1 MNFFNQKSSILQ
13 LLNRLSLLTIFVLS
27 SYSLHAQKNVR
38 IGYIDTEYILENINE
53 YSIANTQLDSKVV
66 KWKSEIEQR
75 LNSLDDEKK
84 KLNNERVLLT
94 SELILEREEDL
105 QIIETE
111 ILDYQQKRFGPGGD
125 LIIQKKQLMQPIQDQ
140 IFTAVQE
147 IANSKEYDIIFNKSD
162 VIMLYSAD
170 RYDISD
176 RVLKTINRSSKR
188 TQAKNKKE
196 RKKAEKES
204 TVVTIDSGKSE
215 RQKLLDKR
223 KADRK
228 ALLEKKRQEK
238 IKAREDRKKELKA
251 KKEIEK
257 KVSNKKEEK
266 SSTKQKIDPNTA
278 PSTEIENKK
287 KERKA
292 LLEKK
297 RQEKLKAR
305 EDRKKGLEAKKEIEK
320 KISNKK
326 DENEKNSFEET
337 KIKNDEE
344 SLNEKNLS
352 SKEKRKKDLEARK
365 KALKE
370 KKIKLNKERK
380 SRIEAQRKK
389 RDSIKNNK

>member
-13 LLNRLSLLTIFVLS
+13 LLNRLSLLTIFVLYS
-27 SYSLHAQKNVR
+27 HSLHAQKSVR

-53 YSIANTQLDSKVV
+53 YSIANTELDSKVV
-66 KWKSEIEQR
+66 KWKSEIEAR
-75 LNSLDDEKK
+75 LKSLDDEKK

-223 KADRK
+223 KAERK

-251 KKEIEK
+251 KKDIEE

-278 PSTEIENKK
+278 PSTEI
-287 KERKA
+287 
-292 LLEKK
+292 
-297 RQEKLKAR
+297 
-305 EDRKKGLEAKKEIEK
+305 
-320 KISNKK
+320 
-326 DENEKNSFEET
+326 
-337 KIKNDEE
+337 
-344 SLNEKNLS
+344 KNLS
-352 SKEKRKKDLEARK
+352 MVTKGPGGLHFSKAWTVDGCSSILLRL
-365 KALKE
+365 ALS
-370 KKIKLNKERK
+370 K
-380 SRIEAQRKK
+380 SGNQGETRASRNSAEVLGV
-389 RDSIKNNK
+389 

>member
-53 YSIANTQLDSKVV
+53 YSIANTELDSKVV
-66 KWKSEIEQR
+66 KWKSEIELR
-75 LNSLDDEKK
+75 LKSLDDEKK

-196 RKKAEKES
+196 RKKVEKES

-223 KADRK
+223 KAERK

-238 IKAREDRKKELKA
+238 LKARQDRKKELKA

-305 EDRKKGLEAKKEIEK
+305 EDRKKDLEAKKLRKTEK
-320 KISNKK
+320 HITK
-326 DENEKNSFEET
+326 ENEKNSFEET

-352 SKEKRKKDLEARK
+352 SKDKRKKDLEARK

-370 KKIKLNKERK
+370 KKMKLNKERK

>member
-75 LNSLDDEKK
+75 LKSLDDEKK

-170 RYDISD
+170 RYDISN
-176 RVLKTINRSSKR
+176 RVLKTINRTSKR
-188 TQAKNKKE
+188 TQTENKKE
-196 RKKAEKES
+196 RRKAEEES
-204 TVVTIDSGKSE
+204 IVATIDTGKSE
-215 RQKLLDKR
+215 RQILLDKR
-223 KADRK
+223 KA
-228 ALLEKKRQEK
+228 
-238 IKAREDRKKELKA
+238 
-251 KKEIEK
+251 
-257 KVSNKKEEK
+257 
-266 SSTKQKIDPNTA
+266 
-278 PSTEIENKK
+278 
-287 KERKA
+287 ERKA
-292 LLEKK
+292 LLDKK

-305 EDRKKGLEAKKEIEK
+305 EDRKKELEAKRQK
-320 KISNKK
+320 KIDQKNRNKK
-326 DENEKNSFEET
+326 EEDEKLSPEENNIIIDKESVNEE
-337 KIKNDEE
+337 I
-344 SLNEKNLS
+344 LS
-352 SKEKRKKDLEARK
+352 PKEKRKAER
-365 KALKE
+365 KALLDKKRQEKE
-370 KKIKLNKERK
+370 KLIRERK
-380 SRIEAQRKK
+380 SRIEAQRRK

>member
-27 SYSLHAQKNVR
+27 SYSLHAQKSVR

-223 KADRK
+223 KAERK

-257 KVSNKKEEK
+257 KISNKKE
-266 SSTKQKIDPNTA
+266 
-278 PSTEIENKK
+278 
-287 KERKA
+287 
-292 LLEKK
+292 
-297 RQEKLKAR
+297 
-305 EDRKKGLEAKKEIEK
+305 
-320 KISNKK
+320 
-326 DENEKNSFEET
+326 ENEKNSFEET